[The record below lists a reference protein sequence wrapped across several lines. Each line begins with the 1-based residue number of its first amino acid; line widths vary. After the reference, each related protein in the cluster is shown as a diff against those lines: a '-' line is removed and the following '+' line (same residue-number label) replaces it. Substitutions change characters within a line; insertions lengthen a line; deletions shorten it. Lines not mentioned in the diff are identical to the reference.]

1 MDFSLLIEEYQEV
14 ILFGVLL
21 NFVATVGFGVYKSFH
36 LNSEQMEYLMD
47 KYHVKNSTLKVI
59 FYWFVPF
66 MGYLLVLKDVVM
78 LQRYLKHGFSVFDYV
93 EDKLKREMA
102 NS

>member
-1 MDFSLLIEEYQEV
+1 MDFSLFIEEYQEV

-21 NFVATVGFGVYKSFH
+21 NFVATVGFGVYKSLH

-47 KYHVKNSTLKVI
+47 KYHVKNSTLKII

>member
-1 MDFSLLIEEYQEV
+1 MDFSLFIEKYQEL

-21 NFVATVGFGVYKSFH
+21 NFVATVGFGIYKSLH
-36 LNSEQMEYLMD
+36 LDSKQMEYLMD
-47 KYHVKNSTLKVI
+47 RYHVKNSTLKII

-66 MGYLLVLKDVVM
+66 MGYLLVLKDVLM
-78 LQRYLKHGFSVFDYV
+78 LQRYLKYGFSVFDYV

>member
-1 MDFSLLIEEYQEV
+1 MDFSSFVQEFQDA

-21 NFVATVGFGVYKSFH
+21 NFVATVGFGIYKSFN
-36 LNSEQMEYLMD
+36 LNSKQMEYLMD
-47 KYHVKNSTLKVI
+47 TYHVKNSTLKAI
-59 FYWFVPF
+59 FYWFVPY
-66 MGYLLVLKDVVM
+66 MGYILVLKDVLS

>member
-1 MDFSLLIEEYQEV
+1 MNFSQFLEAYQEI

-21 NFVATVGFGVYKSFH
+21 NFVFTVGFGIYKSFN
-36 LNSEQMEYLMD
+36 LNSKQMEYLMD
-47 KYHVKNSTLKVI
+47 KYKVKDNTVKII

-66 MGYLLVLKDVVM
+66 MGYLLVLKDVLK

-93 EDKLKREMA
+93 EDKLKRETA
-102 NS
+102 V